1 MDYQDIAAG
10 LEDRGCKAVSAD
22 GLRSWISRARERKS
36 RTYPRGSSAV
46 LIPFLIRDGVCH
58 VLYEVRAAKLRSQP
72 GEICFPGGRIEEGE
86 TPLETA
92 VREATEELCIDRTGI
107 EIVGSLDDTIGPGA
121 IPLFTYIGVL
131 HDYAGTWSR
140 AEVDRVFTVPLD
152 WILTNDPE
160 IYRIRLMREMPEDF
174 PYEYVPGGRD
184 YRWRDQYYSV
194 PFYPQLPTGLSLFAA
209 AGKQTADA
217 AVFSGQGHSGDMGSD
232 RDPGPE
238 PENMDNTAFDD
249 RSGVQLP
256 VLWGV
261 TARVTHALAILLREG
276 RGELSR

>member
-10 LEDRGCKAVSAD
+10 LADRGCEGISPD

-36 RTYPRGSSAV
+36 RLYPRGSSSV

-58 VLYEVRAAKLRSQP
+58 VLYEIRAAKLRSQP

-131 HDYAGTWSR
+131 HDYEGTWSR

-152 WILTNDPE
+152 WILTHDPE
-160 IYRIRLMREMPEDF
+160 IYKIRLMREMPEDF
-174 PYEYVPGGRD
+174 PYEYVPGGRG

-194 PFYPQLPTGLSLFAA
+194 PFYPQLPTALSLFAIPGA
-209 AGKQTADA
+209 VTADA
-217 AVFSGQGHSGDMGSD
+217 AVFSGQGHSGGRGSD
-232 RDPGPE
+232 TGSE
-238 PENMDNTAFDD
+238 PERENMENTAFDD
-249 RSGVQLP
+249 RSGVKLP

-261 TARVTHALAILLREG
+261 TARVTNALAILLREG

>member
-36 RTYPRGSSAV
+36 RAYR
-46 LIPFLIRDGVCH
+46 
-58 VLYEVRAAKLRSQP
+58 
-72 GEICFPGGRIEEGE
+72 GRIEEGE

-131 HDYAGTWSR
+131 HDYAGTWSH

-152 WILTNDPE
+152 WILTHDPE

-194 PFYPQLPTGLSLFAA
+194 PFYPQLPTALSLFAA

-217 AVFSGQGHSGDMGSD
+217 AAFTGQGHSGSKGSD
-232 RDPGPE
+232 TGSGTE
-238 PENMDNTAFDD
+238 PENMDNAAFDD